1 MIALGCDHG
10 GFGLKNAIKQYL
22 EENHIEYKDFGCM
35 TEESVNYGPIAAQVA
50 RSVAGGQCEKG
61 ILCCG
66 TGIGMS
72 IAANKVKG
80 IRASVCTNEFCTEM
94 TRRHNDSN
102 ILCLGGRVI
111 SEEMAVKLAK
121 IYLETPFDGG
131 RHALRVQQ
139 ISQIENGEL

>member
-72 IAANKVKG
+72 IAG

>member
-131 RHALRVQQ
+131 RH
-139 ISQIENGEL
+139 ENGEL

>member
-80 IRASVCTNEFCTEM
+80 IRGASPPQYLVCLASVVRNHLPQM
-94 TRRHNDSN
+94 GHN
-102 ILCLGGRVI
+102 LG
-111 SEEMAVKLAK
+111 A
-121 IYLETPFDGG
+121 
-131 RHALRVQQ
+131 
-139 ISQIENGEL
+139 